1 MGNVFSEVTP
11 LLQFLLP
18 GFLSAWVFYGLT
30 SHPKPGQ
37 FERTI
42 EALVFTFVVQAFT
55 HLMEMI
61 LEAAG
66 RWWAVGEW
74 TPTSHLLWSVFLA
87 MASGTVAAAAV
98 NKDVFHRWFRKKGL
112 TSRSSHPSEWFCV
125 LDTHAADVALHM
137 KDGRR
142 LTGWPKEWP
151 VDPSAGQ
158 FYIQDPAWIQ
168 EDGSLLELLDLDGI
182 IIQATDVLW
191 VEVFSAR
198 GAGNGVSPQ
207 RFQSPA
213 SGRQAA
219 TP

>member
-1 MGNVFSEVTP
+1 MNNAFAEVTP

-18 GFLSAWVFYGLT
+18 GFLSAWMFYGLT

-42 EALVFTFVVQAFT
+42 EALVFTLLVQACT
-55 HLMEMI
+55 HLFRMI
-61 LEAAG
+61 LELAG
-66 RWWAVGEW
+66 RWYAVGEW
-74 TPTSHLLWSVFLA
+74 TPISHLLWSAFLA
-87 MASGTVAAAAV
+87 VVVGAVAAAAV
-98 NKDVFHRWFRKKGL
+98 NKDVFHRWLRNKGL

-125 LDTHAADVALHM
+125 LDSHAADVALHL

-168 EDGSLLELLDLDGI
+168 EDGELLELSDLDGI

-191 VEVFSAR
+191 VEVFATK

-207 RFQSPA
+207 RFKSAAPRGQA
-213 SGRQAA
+213 S
-219 TP
+219 